1 MGPVTE
7 PENPHHTE
15 TDIVMR
21 PTTLATVALL
31 LPAALTACSVD
42 DSEVGAAKSGTPRPS
57 ASVQVPLQPLDPA
70 LKAKLPKA
78 YASRGTL
85 VLALSEYSPYANY
98 ESDGSVTGLMPDL
111 GRQFAS
117 MLGIQVKVEKVTFD
131 ATVPGIK
138 SGRIDLTAPVGDFV
152 ERQKEVD
159 LADFAQSYVTLMVN
173 SSAGFRPKA
182 GTDVCGHKVGVEKGA
197 GTQNVVAGLSARCT
211 GAGRPAVDEQVFG
224 DLSSAAL
231 ALQSKRIEAVAAP
244 SASNTAVSESS
255 GGRFT
260 TIKID
265 DLMRL
270 PAATATYGIASAR
283 GNGLAPVLVAAL
295 RKLYDTGTY
304 KKLFDKWNLPLST
317 VDRSKIVLDGSTQSQ
332 TK

>member
-1 MGPVTE
+1 MRILLRTVTG
-7 PENPHHTE
+7 
-15 TDIVMR
+15 
-21 PTTLATVALL
+21 AVALL

-42 DSEVGAAKSGTPRPS
+42 DSTAGSAGSGTPRPS
-57 ASVQVPLQPLDPA
+57 TSVQVAVQPLDPA

-78 YASRGTL
+78 YASRGAL
-85 VLALSEYSPYANY
+85 VLGLSEYSPYANY

-111 GRQFAS
+111 AKQLAS
-117 MLGIQVKVEKVTFD
+117 MLGVRVTVEKVTFD
-131 ATVPGIK
+131 AAVPGIK
-138 SGRIDLTAPVGDFV
+138 SGRIDLVGPVGDFV

-173 SSAGFRPKA
+173 SSAGFHPKA

-197 GTQNVVAGLSARCT
+197 GTQNVVAGLSAKCAA
-211 GAGRPAVDEQVFG
+211 AGKPAVDEQVFS

-260 TIKID
+260 TVKID
-265 DLMRL
+265 DLMSL
-270 PAATATYGIASAR
+270 PAATATYGIESKK
-283 GNGLAPVLVAAL
+283 GNGLGPVLVSAL
-295 RKLYDTGTY
+295 QKLYDAGTY